1 FPTGEKSKEQ
11 ELQNL
16 IQNAGEYPHHNPGF
30 YGVLPSLS
38 KIVKLCL
45 ENGKAIANLE
55 ELENEALK
63 QFKELEKPDFEF
75 LHVALVRRQGQ
86 RLYSN
91 IKSLG
96 MLLDWSFTET
106 GVNLILWN
114 GQYGARAATT
124 TEAMHWLFPEIP
136 HIQYACTKC
145 FVEFGNKKEWI
156 RHENT
161 EHFQM
166 QAWRCPKILDLN
178 FCPDDPAKAL
188 STNSSENECA
198 RCFDRKDKL
207 QKHLCSEHGYREANV
222 KAVVSASEIGRNGQG
237 QNSWTERFDHI
248 EKHFQIG
255 RKIGDWLLPDGNKT
269 V

>member
-1 FPTGEKSKEQ
+1 MFPTGEEEAVGNYISLQRSKEQ

-16 IQNAGEYPHHNPGF
+16 IQNAGEYPPHNPGF

-63 QFKELEKPDFEF
+63 QFKELEKPDFD
-75 LHVALVRRQGQ
+75 
-86 RLYSN
+86 
-91 IKSLG
+91 KSLG

-207 QKHLCSEHGYREANV
+207 QKHLCSEHGYREADV

-237 QNSWTERFDHI
+237 QTWCGFCRKLIPLQQEG
-248 EKHFQIG
+248 QIPG
-255 RKIGDWLLPDGNKT
+255 QNVLIISKNTFK
-269 V
+269 